1 MQFIS
6 NFRLSTNILKQE
18 KPFERT
24 FGLIFHMS
32 SKKFLFILFLS
43 FFSGQAVSQS
53 FFKRYISGILNDTS
67 NISRPQFLIY
77 PTAAYAPETSWEIGF
92 STLLVY
98 YAKRDTSNRLSEISG
113 FSFIT
118 LENQY
123 GIWFDHALYSDQS
136 KWFFLGRIRLQSF
149 PLKYHGIGIDSPKDY
164 LALVDA
170 NQILIKERVLR
181 EIRRN
186 LYFGLEA
193 DFQRMASVEF
203 KPSPEAPAFTM
214 PLGYEGSTNIGLG
227 LGLVYDDRH
236 NVLNVRKG
244 NFAELAYLKYSPAI
258 SSFGFDAVLLD
269 ARIFRPVG
277 KSGVLAWQA
286 IGQFFSGNVP
296 FNQLSLLGGESMMRG
311 YYLGRFRDKNQIAT
325 QLEYRILPLPLGFS
339 KRIGA
344 AAFAGTGTVFPD
356 FSLASI
362 NKVVWSAGAGLRFL
376 LFPKKDIYTRFD
388 VAFTQEG
395 SGFYLFIGEAF

>member
-1 MQFIS
+1 MIS
-6 NFRLSTNILKQE
+6 KELKLI
-18 KPFERT
+18 
-24 FGLIFHMS
+24 LIFV
-32 SKKFLFILFLS
+32 
-43 FFSGQAVSQS
+43 FFSSQAISQS
-53 FFKRYISGILNDTS
+53 FVKRYINGIVNDS
-67 NISRPQFLIY
+67 SDISKPQFLVY
-77 PTAAYAPETSWEIGF
+77 PTVAYAPETSWELGF
-92 STLLVY
+92 SSLMVY
-98 YAKRDTSNRLSEISG
+98 YAKRDTTNRLSEISG
-113 FSFIT
+113 FTFIT

-123 GIWFDHALYSDQS
+123 GLWFDHAIYSDQS

-149 PLKYHGIGIDSPKDY
+149 PLKYHGIGMDSPKDY

-170 NQILIKERVLR
+170 NQIMIKERVLR
-181 EIRRN
+181 ELRQN
-186 LYFGLEA
+186 FYFGLET
-193 DFQRMASVEF
+193 DFQRMSRVDF
-203 KPSPEAPAFTM
+203 KPSPEAPPFDL

-244 NFAELAYLKYSPAI
+244 NFAELAYLGYSPAI
-258 SSFGFDAVLLD
+258 SSFGFNAVLMD
-269 ARIFRPVG
+269 TRIFRPVG
-277 KSGVLAWQA
+277 KNGVFAWQT
-286 IGQFFSGNVP
+286 IGQFFSGDVP
-296 FNQLSLLGGESMMRG
+296 FNQLSLLGGDSMMRG

-325 QLEYRILPLPLGFS
+325 QAEFRILPLPLGFS

-362 NKVVWSAGAGLRFL
+362 NKVVWSAGGGLRFL